1 MKKGINMALE
11 LLGHKLRIGFQIKP
25 NGRESLEKRNERI
38 LRDFDQGYSLKRLAE
53 KYNLTEN
60 RISQVL
66 TSSGARQPKWKKMS
80 PETRRIIFQLDKKGL
95 SKAEIGRKVGVS
107 RERVRQILQQD
118 A

>member
-11 LLGHKLRIGFQIKP
+11 LLGHKLRFGFQIKP
-25 NGRESLEKRNERI
+25 NGRESLDKRNERI
-38 LRDFDQGYSLKRLAE
+38 VRDFDQGYSLKRLAE

-60 RISQVL
+60 RVSQVL
-66 TSSGARQPKWKKMS
+66 TANGARKPKWKKMS
-80 PETRRIIFQLDKKGL
+80 PETRRVIFLLNKKGL

-107 RERVRQILQQD
+107 RERVRQILQQG

>member
-1 MKKGINMALE
+1 MKKRMTMALE

-25 NGRESLEKRNERI
+25 DSRDSLKKRNEKVI
-38 LRDFDQGYSLKRLAE
+38 RDYQQGYTIDRLAE

-60 RISQVL
+60 RISQIL
-66 TSSGARQPKWKKMS
+66 TAHGARQPKWRKMS
-80 PETRRIIFQLDKKGL
+80 EETRQTIFKLQKKGL

-107 RERVRQILQQD
+107 RERVRQILQQE